1 MSRSDRPRMAGI
13 RSTADPRWD
22 TAAKNTQATSGVA
35 LPNNRRGYAGAD
47 HAWPSPE
54 CRGQAGWPA
63 VQWGAGDSASR
74 AAIRRRHPPARQA
87 AVSHTS
93 NCLSIGLVEFMAW
106 YDLFSNF
113 YDYTVELVYRRYR
126 PGVVDALGLEAGQF
140 VLDLACGTGPNQP
153 HLVEAVQGCGHVF
166 GVDFSDGMLKRARK
180 NAEREGWSNV
190 HLLQLDARD
199 LTLANLEAACGEQVE
214 LSGVVVTLGLSVIPD
229 WEAVFKTT
237 FDLLAPGGRYV
248 IFDVH
253 AERWVPQTWLVEKVA
268 QADPTRESFKALEQ
282 CCEDFSFA
290 YLPGSPHVHG
300 GRPFLASGCKPG
312 GIEQ

>member
-126 PGVVDALGLEAGQF
+126 PGVVDALGLHWQARVWVACHHPAPSLLSLSFSRVTAVSVDTPRPPAHLPCAG
-140 VLDLACGTGPNQP
+140 
-153 HLVEAVQGCGHVF
+153 H
-166 GVDFSDGMLKRARK
+166 
-180 NAEREGWSNV
+180 
-190 HLLQLDARD
+190 
-199 LTLANLEAACGEQVE
+199 
-214 LSGVVVTLGLSVIPD
+214 
-229 WEAVFKTT
+229 
-237 FDLLAPGGRYV
+237 
-248 IFDVH
+248 
-253 AERWVPQTWLVEKVA
+253 
-268 QADPTRESFKALEQ
+268 
-282 CCEDFSFA
+282 
-290 YLPGSPHVHG
+290 
-300 GRPFLASGCKPG
+300 
-312 GIEQ
+312 